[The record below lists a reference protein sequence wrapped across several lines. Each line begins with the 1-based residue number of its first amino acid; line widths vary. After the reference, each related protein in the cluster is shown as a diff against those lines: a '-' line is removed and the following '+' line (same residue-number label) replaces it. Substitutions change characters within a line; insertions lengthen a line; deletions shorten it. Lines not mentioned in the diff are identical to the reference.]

1 MGQLE
6 SFGMRDSILLGW
18 MFRYFRR
25 RGRTREL
32 QAAAG
37 WPTVAAKL
45 LAGKVVERDELAE
58 GSVAQ
63 MFQVEF
69 EYYFV
74 LGEEFYGG
82 YLRSVPCSESE
93 GRRWTRLVEEG
104 SAVTVRYD
112 PADPDK
118 THALAADNAEK
129 LPFGIW
135 EM

>member
-1 MGQLE
+1 
-6 SFGMRDSILLGW
+6 MRDSILLGW
-18 MFRYFRR
+18 IFRYFRR
-25 RGRTREL
+25 RGRAREL

-37 WPTVAAKL
+37 WPAATAKL

-58 GSVAQ
+58 GSLAQ
-63 MFQVEF
+63 TFQIEF

-93 GRRWTRLVEEG
+93 GRRWTRMVEEG
-104 SAVTVRYD
+104 AAVTVRYD
-112 PADPDK
+112 PQNPDK
-118 THALAADNAEK
+118 THALAAENAGK

>member
-1 MGQLE
+1 
-6 SFGMRDSILLGW
+6 MRDSILLGW
-18 MFRYFRR
+18 LFRYFQR

-32 QAAAG
+32 QAAAD
-37 WPTVAAKL
+37 WPTVTAKL

-58 GSVAQ
+58 GSLAQ
-63 MFQVEF
+63 VFQVEF

-93 GRRWTRLVEEG
+93 GRRWTRQVEEG
-104 SAVTVRYD
+104 VAVTVRYD
-112 PADPDK
+112 PTNPDT
-118 THALAADNAEK
+118 THALAVDNAGK

>member
-1 MGQLE
+1 M
-6 SFGMRDSILLGW
+6 SDSILLGW
-18 MFRYFRR
+18 IFRYFRR
-25 RGRTREL
+25 RARAREL

-58 GSVAQ
+58 GSLAQ
-63 MFQVEF
+63 TFQIEF

-93 GRRWTRLVEEG
+93 GRRWIRQVEEG
-104 SAVTVRYD
+104 AAVTVRYD
-112 PADPDK
+112 PANPDK
-118 THALAADNAEK
+118 TLALAVDNAGT

-135 EM
+135 EL